1 MIEAG
6 DGVGSKRRLRYDG
19 VVKNF
24 LSSLNTF
31 KYAILVLVGGIALGG
46 AAGGVEQAIVVTI
59 LVVLEI
65 SLSFDNA
72 VINATILRRMNAF
85 WQKMFMTVGII
96 IAVVGM
102 RLIFPVAIVAATA
115 GLGFGTVIDLILNHP
130 AEYAEKL
137 HSAHPAIA
145 AFGGAFLLM
154 IFLDFILD
162 EAKKVHWLA
171 VIERPLAEG
180 GRLKTLS
187 SLIALIALL
196 VVSGTLAGEEGG
208 RVLTAGVLGLV
219 AYLGVRGFSQLFEEL
234 GGVNAKVDK
243 AGSALGQPV
252 VQLAGR
258 AAFFLFLYLE
268 VLDASF
274 SFDGVIGAFAIT
286 SNVVTIAI
294 GLGVGAFFVRELTVW
309 LVRHNTLREFVYL
322 EHGAH
327 YAVGA
332 LAVMLAVSLKYE
344 IPEVVTGLVGA
355 VFIGASFMSSLRA
368 RRNGKQQAA

>member
-1 MIEAG
+1 MVSLG
-6 DGVGSKRRLRYDG
+6 LGVARKLLYDDL
-19 VVKNF
+19 VKSF
-24 LSSLNTF
+24 LTALKPF
-31 KYAILVLVGGIALGG
+31 KYGILVLILGVAIAG
-46 AAGGVEQAIVVTI
+46 AAGGWAQAVVVSI
-59 LVVLEI
+59 LVILEI

-85 WQKMFMTVGII
+85 WQKIFLTVGIL

-102 RLIFPVAIVAATA
+102 RLIFPIAIVAATA
-115 GLGFGTVIDLILNHP
+115 GLGFGTVIDLIINHP
-130 AEYAEKL
+130 EEYAHKL
-137 HSAHPAIA
+137 HEAHPSIA
-145 AFGGAFLLM
+145 AFGGTFLFM

-162 EAKKVHWLA
+162 EAKKVHWFE

-187 SLIALIALL
+187 SFIALIALL
-196 VVSGTLAGEEGG
+196 ALSSTWAGDEGP
-208 RVLTAGVLGLV
+208 RVLTAGILGL
-219 AYLGVRGFSQLFEEL
+219 ATYLGVRGFSQLFE
-234 GGVNAKVDK
+234 
-243 AGSALGQPV
+243 
-252 VQLAGR
+252 QLAGVNDAMKKGAKSMVPLAGK

-286 SNVVTIAI
+286 SNVVTIAV

-309 LVRHNTLREFVYL
+309 LVRHNTLSQFVYL

-332 LAVMLAVSLKYE
+332 LAVLLAMSLQYD
-344 IPEVVTGLVGA
+344 IPEVVTGLIGA
-355 VFIGASFMSSLRA
+355 AFIVASFMSSLRK
-368 RRNGKQQAA
+368 RKQAPAA